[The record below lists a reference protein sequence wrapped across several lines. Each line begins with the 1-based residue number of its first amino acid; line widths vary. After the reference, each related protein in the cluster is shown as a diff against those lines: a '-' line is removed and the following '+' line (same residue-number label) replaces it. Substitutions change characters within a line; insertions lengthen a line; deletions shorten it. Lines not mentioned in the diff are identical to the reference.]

1 MSSMIL
7 ALDVGGTFIKWA
19 LYDGNAFVKHGKIP
33 TPSERESFFAALQ
46 KALDDAGEPV
56 EGMTFSIAGT
66 VDPETGYILQGGALQ
81 YNNGTN
87 LIEDV
92 KERFGLKCAIEN
104 DARSA
109 MLAEM
114 DYGSLKDAESG
125 LVIVVGTAIGGSFEY
140 HGEILRGYHNYAG
153 EVSNIVLEGDL
164 RDNMHTPNFAL
175 RCGMRYFLMR
185 AEKELCMEHMNGE
198 IFMDLVR
205 AGNETAVR
213 LMKEYAKDFTKALF
227 NIQLIVDPQK
237 IVIGGG
243 ISRDE
248 TYMEYIRT
256 AWKEIVDAFY
266 LPYEG
271 AEIVTAMNG
280 NDANLLGAV
289 ANYRRHFQAR

>member
-1 MSSMIL
+1 MIL
-7 ALDVGGTFIKWA
+7 ALDAGGTFIKWA

-33 TPSERESFFAALQ
+33 TPSDRESFFAALK
-46 KALDDAGEPV
+46 KALEDAGEAV
-56 EGMTFSIAGT
+56 SGMTFSIAGT

-92 KERFGLKCAIEN
+92 RNRFGIKCAIEN
-104 DARSA
+104 DARAA

-114 DYGSLKDAESG
+114 DYGSLRDAESG
-125 LVIVVGTAIGGSFEY
+125 LVIVVGTAIGGAYEH

-164 RDNMHTPNFAL
+164 RDDMRTPNFAL

-185 AEKELCMEHMNGE
+185 AEKELQVQNLDGE
-198 IFMDLVR
+198 VFMDLVR
-205 AGNETAVR
+205 KGDETAVR

-227 NIQLIVDPQK
+227 NIQLIVDPQR

-256 AWKEIVDAFY
+256 AWKEIVGAFY

-289 ANYRRHFQAR
+289 ANYLRHLKAE